1 LFEQLAN
8 LFRIPELRRRILF
21 TAMMLAVYRVGGH
34 VPTPGIDAQ
43 ALAGFFEAQ
52 KGSILDFF
60 DMFSGGAL
68 QRMTVFSLGIM
79 PYISA
84 SIILQLMTAV
94 VPYLEQLK
102 KQGGAGQRKITQ
114 YTRYGTVVLAGIQGM
129 GIAFGLESMTSPT
142 GALVIPHPGW
152 PFRLLVMV
160 TLVAGTAFI
169 MWLGEQITEHG
180 VGNGISLIIFAGI
193 VANLIPAAINSS
205 RLLQSGAI
213 SIFVAAAVAVLMT
226 VVIGLVIFLETSFR
240 KIPVHYAKRNV
251 GSRTYGG
258 QSTHIPLKIN
268 TSGVIPPIFASSIM
282 LFPTTI
288 AQFVNTS
295 DLPWLQSALDSLNP
309 GGVLYNAVYVGLILF
324 FAFFYTAITFNPA
337 DLADNMKKHGGF
349 IPGIRPGAKTAE
361 FVDFVLTRITF
372 AGALYLAAVCVLPT
386 LLINTLNVPFF
397 FGGTALLIVVGVG
410 LDTVQQVESH
420 LLQHNY
426 DGFLKKGAIRGRR

>member
-1 LFEQLAN
+1 MFEKLAN

-21 TAMMLAVYRVGGH
+21 TALMLAVYRIGGH

-84 SIILQLMTAV
+84 SIILQLMAAV

-102 KQGGAGQRKITQ
+102 KQGGTGQRKITQ
-114 YTRYGTVVLAGIQGM
+114 YTRYGTVLLAGIQGM

-152 PFRLLVMV
+152 PFRLLVLV

-193 VANLIPAAINSS
+193 VANLIPAGINTS
-205 RLLQSGAI
+205 RLLQSGSM
-213 SIFVAAAVAVLMT
+213 SIFVAAVIAAMMA
-226 VVIGLVIFLETSFR
+226 VVIGLVIYLETSFR

-251 GSRTYGG
+251 GARTYGG

-288 AQFVNTS
+288 AQFVQTEQ
-295 DLPWLQSALDSLNP
+295 LPWLQAILDSLNP
-309 GGVLYNAVYVGLILF
+309 GGVFYNLVYVALILF

-386 LLINTLNVPFF
+386 ILISTLNVPFF